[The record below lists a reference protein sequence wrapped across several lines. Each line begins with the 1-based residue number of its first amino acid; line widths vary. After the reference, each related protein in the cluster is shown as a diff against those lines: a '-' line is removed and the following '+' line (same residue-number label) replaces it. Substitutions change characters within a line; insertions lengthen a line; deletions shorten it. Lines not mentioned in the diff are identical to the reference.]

1 MKFFNI
7 ILLSILSFK
16 ALCQE
21 DFSIFLIGD
30 AGETYFANSTVQ
42 DLLKQELIAAGPNST
57 IIFLGDNIYPRGM
70 PSLEDDKE
78 RDHAEN
84 ALNAQLNILE
94 KYKGQVFFIPGN
106 HDWSKGKENGL
117 ARIKNQETFVESYL
131 QNRDSFLPG
140 NGCPGP
146 VLLDL
151 TENTLLIIYDSQW
164 LLHPFE
170 KSTEQNGCKSSTEKF
185 VLNRITELINEN
197 LDKRI
202 VIAAHHPFITYGIH
216 GGVTTFKDHVFP
228 LTVINKALYIPLPI
242 IGSIYPLAR
251 KSGNI
256 QDTNH
261 KKYKNV
267 INTLHPVFKN
277 HGKVI
282 HVAGHEHSLQHNY
295 FEGVNYIVSGAG
307 VKTTHV
313 KKKGS
318 SLFAIDETGFAKLN
332 FKSRSVTLEF
342 FSPNDSGKP
351 IVYTKEISKLFSQ

>member
-1 MKFFNI
+1 MKFFWI
-7 ILLSILSFK
+7 ILLSILSVK

-21 DFSIFLIGD
+21 DFNIFLIGD
-30 AGETYFANSTVQ
+30 AGETYFENSAVQ
-42 DLLKQELIAAGPNST
+42 NLLKQELIAADPNSA

-70 PSLEDDKE
+70 PSLGVGEE
-78 RDHAEN
+78 RDHAED
-84 ALNAQLNILE
+84 ALMAQLNILE

-117 ARIKNQETFVESYL
+117 DRIKNQETFVENSL
-131 QNRDSFLPG
+131 QSQGSFLPD

-146 VLLDL
+146 VTIDL
-151 TENTLLIIYDSQW
+151 TDNILLIIYDSQW
-164 LLHPFE
+164 LLHPYE
-170 KSTEQNGCKSSTEKF
+170 KSTEKNGCKSSTEQN

-197 LDKRI
+197 LDKTI

-251 KSGNI
+251 KAGNI

-261 KKYKNV
+261 KKYKKV
-267 INTLHPVFKN
+267 IDALHPVFKN

-282 HVAGHEHSLQHNY
+282 HVAGHEHNLQHSY
-295 FEGVNYIVSGAG
+295 FEGVNYVVSGAG

-313 KKKGS
+313 KKKEY
-318 SLFAIDETGFAKLN
+318 SLFASDERGFAKLN
-332 FKSRSVTLEF
+332 FKTRSVTLEF
-342 FSPNDSGKP
+342 FSPNDSGNS
-351 IVYTKEISKLFSQ
+351 IVYKKNISELFSQ